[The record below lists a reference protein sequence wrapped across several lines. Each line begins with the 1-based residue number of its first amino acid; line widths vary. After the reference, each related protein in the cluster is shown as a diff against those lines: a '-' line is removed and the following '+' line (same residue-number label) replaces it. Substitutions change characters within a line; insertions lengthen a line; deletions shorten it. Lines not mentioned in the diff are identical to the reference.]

1 MEAGTNFYKDIHV
14 KDSRR
19 EGWVALVA
27 KQGGSEQPAG
37 IRVMLTEF
45 ANGR

>member
-1 MEAGTNFYKDIHV
+1 MEAGTNLYKDIHV

-27 KQGGSEQPAG
+27 KQRRERTAG
-37 IRVMLTEF
+37 RDPCDVDGIC
-45 ANGR
+45 